1 MRSSRR
7 MTAADPS
14 RGRLRLAVAAGWLAV
29 AVAAGGCEALQRKL
43 TRTSKHPQPAPGPIF
58 QFQDYSRA
66 VTPLDRYRKH
76 YLMFQYWNGELLDA
90 LQHPPLYG
98 KRYRHASSE
107 SLAELEQL
115 RGLLAEEAAARLDP
129 VLNERREI
137 DRRLQGVAFVESEAT
152 GAVRQL
158 EIQTRAI
165 QREFFWRNVED
176 RVRPDAGGGG

>member
-14 RGRLRLAVAAGWLAV
+14 RGRLRLAVAVGWLAM

-43 TRTSKHPQPAPGPIF
+43 TRPAKHPQPPPEPIF
-58 QFQDYSRA
+58 QFQDYSKA

-76 YLMFQYWNGELLDA
+76 YLMFQYWNSELLDA
-90 LQHPPLYG
+90 LQHPPLHG
-98 KRYRHASSE
+98 KRCRRASSE

-115 RGLLAEEAAARLDP
+115 RGLLAEEAAARFDL

-137 DRRLQGVAFVESEAT
+137 DHRLQGAAFVESQVT
-152 GAVRQL
+152 GVVRQL
-158 EIQTRAI
+158 EMQTRAI
-165 QREFFWRNVED
+165 QREFFWRNVEG